1 MQSHDLLHRDATE
14 ALYACARARSRRGVL
29 WSALTG
35 RSRCLLALEEVLQ
48 GIIVSHGERA
58 ETRQVPICQI
68 RGSEGRCSDFD
79 RDFNPLQDHNRV
91 RWLRIAAARQ
101 RGRSLPPVELVQV
114 GDLYFV
120 RDGHHRVSVARAL
133 GQPFIA
139 ARVTA
144 LNVTEPLLL
153 KTQTGARKPSWHKG
167 LVLRLFDQVATLVR
181 ALRSDQ
187 RDEAIERIPGYSRTR

>member
-1 MQSHDLLHRDATE
+1 
-14 ALYACARARSRRGVL
+14 
-29 WSALTG
+29 
-35 RSRCLLALEEVLQ
+35 
-48 GIIVSHGERA
+48 
-58 ETRQVPICQI
+58 VPICQI

-79 RDFNPLQDHNRV
+79 RNFNPLQDHNRV

-114 GDLYFV
+114 GDFYFV

-144 LNVTEPLLL
+144 LNVIGPLLW
-153 KTQTGARKPSWHKG
+153 KTRTGARKPSWHKG
-167 LVLRLFDQVATLVR
+167 LVLRMFDQVGTLVR
-181 ALRSDQ
+181 ALRSDR
-187 RDEAIERIPGYSRTR
+187 RDEAMDRIPGYSRTR